1 MSQSFDTSIAKVVRI
16 TRLGEVESDAKYWR
30 TLPYQDRIDALEE
43 IRGEYHR
50 WKYHAQPGFQRVY
63 SIVKR

>member
-1 MSQSFDTSIAKVVRI
+1 MSRSYNAKIAKVVHK
-16 TRLGEVESDAKYWR
+16 TRLDEGKSDAAYWR
-30 TLPYQDRIDALEE
+30 ALPYQDRIAALEN
-43 IRGEYHR
+43 IREEYHR

>member
-1 MSQSFDTSIAKVVRI
+1 MSRSYNAKIAKVVHK
-16 TRLGEVESDAKYWR
+16 TRLDEGKSDAAYWR
-30 TLPYQDRIDALEE
+30 ALPYQNRIAALEN
-43 IRGEYHR
+43 IREEYHR